1 MQALGAGFFYVLKV
15 VFCRKAGG
23 WNRNVIMAILCFV
36 TVALYGLSHK
46 IYRHVKA
53 RGVHL
58 AFTSTRPPRDKNDLR
73 LFEPDRSFFVIKTFF
88 VFVFLR

>member
-36 TVALYGLSHK
+36 TVALYGL
-46 IYRHVKA
+46 RH
-53 RGVHL
+53 
-58 AFTSTRPPRDKNDLR
+58 
-73 LFEPDRSFFVIKTFF
+73 
-88 VFVFLR
+88 